1 MCGTRCVT
9 MNAWCSGGSFPCANL
24 GAGITSDSE
33 IICNNH
39 TLWRNISCYNY
50 VGPGTRCSG
59 LKQCAYPTTSLYR
72 LVSRDCS
79 DNSTSIHIQGAQCP
93 AIPTN
98 TSSDYEHCGWVC
110 NGGEAS
116 PGFCLRCLDPRSCYK
131 SSSCAQGLDIS
142 ACR

>member
-1 MCGTRCVT
+1 MKKIQLEGRLYAIVLEHYEVRRGGPGLMCGTRCVT

-39 TLWRNISCYNY
+39 TLWRNLTCYNY

-79 DNSTSIHIQGAQCP
+79 DPYPGVNQ
-93 AIPTN
+93 
-98 TSSDYEHCGWVC
+98 
-110 NGGEAS
+110 AS
-116 PGFCLRCLDPRSCYK
+116 LHTTAFVEK
-131 SSSCAQGLDIS
+131 
-142 ACR
+142 

>member
-1 MCGTRCVT
+1 MKIRIPDVKSLFATLT

-39 TLWRNISCYNY
+39 TLWRNITCYNY

-59 LKQCAYPTTSLYR
+59 LKQCAYPTTSLHR

-79 DNSTSIHIQGAQCP
+79 DPYPGVTMPRHINKLCRKMILGFYTTIWLYNLTRDPDLLSKFRKQQ
-93 AIPTN
+93 INTN
-98 TSSDYEHCGWVC
+98 
-110 NGGEAS
+110 
-116 PGFCLRCLDPRSCYK
+116 
-131 SSSCAQGLDIS
+131 I
-142 ACR
+142 